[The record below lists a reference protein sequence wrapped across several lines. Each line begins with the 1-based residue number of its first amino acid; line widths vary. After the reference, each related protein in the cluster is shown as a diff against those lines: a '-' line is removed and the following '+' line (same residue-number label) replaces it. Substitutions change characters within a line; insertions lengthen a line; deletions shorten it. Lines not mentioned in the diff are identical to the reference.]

1 MVSHPL
7 VQLAHKVRCF
17 RYIRLRCNESDP
29 QLPLEMLRWGL
40 SRYATINLQIDEKK
54 GVFFNL
60 THQTNPS
67 MFSVPCN
74 EINDNGAFQWA
85 YCSHYVAYCYG
96 RETRAGKGRDGME
109 DISANVD
116 NASNLVH
123 QTNSSE
129 SFMKQ
134 RRYVAYNCNEACD
147 SDAES
152 YVGTS
157 HDQH

>member
-1 MVSHPL
+1 MSLLQSLCSVL
-7 VQLAHKVRCF
+7 
-17 RYIRLRCNESDP
+17 LRERDTGW
-29 QLPLEMLRWGL
+29 E
-40 SRYATINLQIDEKK
+40 
-54 GVFFNL
+54 
-60 THQTNPS
+60 
-67 MFSVPCN
+67 
-74 EINDNGAFQWA
+74 
-85 YCSHYVAYCYG
+85 
-96 RETRAGKGRDGME
+96 GKGRDGME